1 MACPISCCTSWPC
14 ESEAEN
20 VIVKTAALIAS
31 KGVFAAI
38 VGGLILAGILAATMS
53 TADAQLLAAASG
65 VTQNLLLDVFGVKLS
80 DRKNMLAA
88 RLTVVGV
95 AVLGAIFAS
104 DPNSSIFRVVSFA
117 WAGFGATFGPVML
130 LALFWKRCNRQG
142 AMAGMIAGAVMIF
155 VWKYLVAPLG
165 GVFAIYELL
174 PAFVI
179 SILVIVIVSLC
190 TAKPDAEICAEFDA
204 VKG

>member
-1 MACPISCCTSWPC
+1 
-14 ESEAEN
+14 
-20 VIVKTAALIAS
+20 
-31 KGVFAAI
+31 
-38 VGGLILAGILAATMS
+38 
-53 TADAQLLAAASG
+53 
-65 VTQNLLLDVFGVKLS
+65 
-80 DRKNMLAA
+80 MLAA

-95 AVLGAIFAS
+95 AVLGAFFAS
-104 DPNSSIFRVVSFA
+104 DPASSIFRVVSFA

-130 LALFWKRCNRQG
+130 LALFWRRANRAG
-142 AMAGMIAGAVMIF
+142 AMAGMISGAVMIF

-179 SILVIVIVSLC
+179 SGIVIIVVSLC